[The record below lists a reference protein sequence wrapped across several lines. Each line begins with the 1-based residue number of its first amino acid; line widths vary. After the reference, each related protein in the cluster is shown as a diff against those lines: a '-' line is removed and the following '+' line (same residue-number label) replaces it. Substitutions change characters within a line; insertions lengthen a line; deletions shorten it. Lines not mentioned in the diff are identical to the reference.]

1 MTLEQ
6 FFAEYPKV
14 ALGFSGG
21 VDSAYLLYAASEYAK
36 EVRAYY
42 VKSAFQP
49 AFELEDA
56 KKLADE
62 IGADMKVIHVDVL
75 RDEQVAANPPDR
87 CYYCKRQIF
96 GTISSVATEDGYSIL
111 LDGTNAS
118 DDADD
123 RPGMKALGELR
134 VLSPLRICGLTKKE
148 IRERSKEAGLF
159 TWNKPSYACLA
170 TRVAAGEQITK
181 EKLEMIEKAED
192 YLFSLGFSDFRVRTL
207 QGHARLEIPKEQTEL
222 LLQHREEILQELKE
236 SFLSVSLDLNAR

>member
-75 RDEQVAANPPDR
+75 RDEQVAANPSDR

-96 GTISSVATEDGYSIL
+96 GTISSVAAEDGYSIL

-222 LLQHREEILQELKE
+222 LLQYREEILQELKE
-236 SFLSVSLDLNAR
+236 AFLSVSLDLNAR

>member
-1 MTLEQ
+1 MNLEQ
-6 FFAEYPKV
+6 FFTEYPKV

-21 VDSAYLLYAASEYAK
+21 VDSSYLLYAASKYAK

-96 GTISSVATEDGYSIL
+96 GTISSVAAEDGYSIL

>member
-21 VDSAYLLYAASEYAK
+21 VDSAYLLYAASKYAK

-96 GTISSVATEDGYSIL
+96 GTISSVAKEDGYTIL

-222 LLQHREEILQELKE
+222 LLQYREEILQELKE
-236 SFLSVSLDLNAR
+236 AFLSVSLDLNAR

>member
-1 MTLEQ
+1 MNLEQ
-6 FFAEYPKV
+6 FFTEYPKV

-21 VDSAYLLYAASEYAK
+21 VDSAYLLYAASKYAK

-62 IGADMKVIHVDVL
+62 IGADLKVIHVDVL
-75 RDEQVAANPPDR
+75 KDEQVAANPPDR

-96 GTISSVATEDGYSIL
+96 GTISSVAKEDGYTVL

-134 VLSPLRICGLTKKE
+134 VLSPLRLCGLTKQE

-170 TRVAAGEQITK
+170 TRVATGEKITA
-181 EKLEMIEKAED
+181 EKLEIIEQAED

-236 SFLSVSLDLNAR
+236 SFLSVSLDLNPR

>member
-1 MTLEQ
+1 MNLEQ
-6 FFAEYPKV
+6 FFTEYPKV

-56 KKLADE
+56 RKLADE

-118 DDADD
+118 D
-123 RPGMKALGELR
+123 ALGELR

-222 LLQHREEILQELKE
+222 LLQHREEILQELNE

>member
-1 MTLEQ
+1 MNLEQ
-6 FFAEYPKV
+6 FFTEYPKV

-21 VDSAYLLYAASEYAK
+21 VDSAYLLYAASKYAK

-96 GTISSVATEDGYSIL
+96 GTISSVAKEDGYTVL

-134 VLSPLRICGLTKKE
+134 VLSPLRLCGLTKQD

-170 TRVAAGEQITK
+170 TRVATGEKITA
-181 EKLEMIEKAED
+181 EKLEIIEQAED